1 MPRMRA
7 LPTASRLGRPPSEEE
22 MTHLRANVARD
33 GFHVTSVPFRNGS
46 DAPRYAYTT
55 GLAAAGG
62 HPELLIAGSVR
73 GRCDPQDVLRTAAR
87 WILGGR
93 ASQDLH
99 DAGPAGIGSRPAGR
113 IGFRPVDPERCV
125 LRFPASEA
133 FHGRAVPVHQVLWAD
148 DDGRLPGEPGCDFY
162 TELAQDPAGTAAAV
176 LAGSQRPGPRGA
188 DREQISYTLFFE
200 FPASTV
206 EDAVNSLR
214 IAGHLAAAE
223 RIKGA
228 RGWWEVQA
236 AAPRPRDADGSSWYR
251 PWERFATK
259 FGGKVTGGEATFPV
273 GMNPPEP
280 EP

>member
-1 MPRMRA
+1 MY
-7 LPTASRLGRPPSEEE
+7 
-22 MTHLRANVARD
+22 LRANVARNR
-33 GFHVTSVPFRNGS
+33 FHVTGVPFRNGS
-46 DAPRYAYTT
+46 DVPEYAYTT

-87 WILGGR
+87 WLLDGR
-93 ASQDLH
+93 AAEDLH
-99 DAGPAGIGSRPAGR
+99 DAGPAGR
-113 IGFRPVDPERCV
+113 IGFRRVDPERCV

-133 FHGRAVPVHQVLWAD
+133 FHGKAVPVHQVLWAD
-148 DDGRLPGEPGCDFY
+148 EDGRLPGEPGCDRY
-162 TELAQDPAGTAAAV
+162 TELVQDPAGNAAAV
-176 LAGSQRPGPRGA
+176 LAESQRPDPGEVGRK
-188 DREQISYTLFFE
+188 RISYTLFFE

-228 RGWWEVQA
+228 RNWWEVQA
-236 AAPRPRDADGSSWYR
+236 AAPRPWGVDGSAWYR
-251 PWERFATK
+251 PWEYFAAK
-259 FGGKVTGGEATFPV
+259 FGGKVTGAEATFPADR
-273 GMNPPEP
+273 NPPEP